1 MTYSDTTNKSG
12 IIQNVETMCDLGDAH
27 ISGNTANLRYFNGM
41 INRVQSRVWH
51 LIHQLTGNWSYDD
64 GSNTDLP
71 VATTDLASGTG
82 SYALPSDAL
91 TVKRIEV
98 KDENDNWYKLKPLVE
113 ERIHGAIDEFNDVD
127 GTPIHYTLKNG
138 VVKLYPAPNYA
149 KSDGLKIYYDREA
162 VAFDHDATTATPG
175 FASPYHEIIPI
186 GASIEWYKIKQP
198 QSPTLQGYIQDYM
211 KLEQSIKEH
220 YSKRFKDY
228 KPKVSRAYST
238 YR

>member
-12 IIQNVETMCDLGDAH
+12 IIQQIETMCDLGDAY
-27 ISGNTANLRYFNGM
+27 ISGSTANLRYFNGM

-51 LIHQLTGNWSYDD
+51 LIHQASGNWSYDD

-71 VATTDLASGTG
+71 IATTDLVSGTI

-91 TVKRIEV
+91 TIKRVEV
-98 KDENDNWYKLKPLVE
+98 KDASGQWTTLKPIVE
-113 ERIHGAIDEFNDVD
+113 ERIPIAIDEFMDASSQPLYYNLKD
-127 GTPIHYTLKNG
+127 GVI
-138 VVKLYPAPNYA
+138 KLYPASNYA
-149 KSDGLKIYYDREA
+149 SSDGLKIYYDRGA
-162 VAFDHDATTATPG
+162 VSFDYDDTTATPG

-228 KPKVSRAYST
+228 RPKVRRAYST